1 MDTWRYVRTAD
12 HNIGHLTWIWKMR
25 NVNSRN
31 ALHGPNEINH
41 GIYGNSSSFFCLQ
54 QTTASREKRAAV
66 THAPGAECGPGPADH
81 TAHRSQSMIWKT
93 RIFPFLSMFRSGQM
107 PLIVNYNLFLFYFI
121 LFFEKKRN
129 YLLFS
134 RNHKL
139 SAYINIFIFRLGVKR
154 QLKIWRLAQERRWE
168 NMTVVRR
175 NIYYWC
181 FHFWPWHTHAN
192 EMLKHFCLT
201 RRAAKML
208 TTDGAGVEFRPVLL
222 AEVGESEFIFFSRE
236 TTRKTKWPTV
246 ARGEGHGRAG

>member
-54 QTTASREKRAAV
+54 QPTASREKRAAV

-121 LFFEKKRN
+121 LFFEKKEIIYYFQEIIN
-129 YLLFS
+129 CLLISIFS
-134 RNHKL
+134 YFVSEWNASWKYGGQHK
-139 SAYINIFIFRLGVKR
+139 SADE
-154 QLKIWRLAQERRWE
+154 KIWLRSDATSIIGIFTFDRDTRMQMSCWSISVWLGAWRKCWQQMALASSFGPS
-168 NMTVVRR
+168 
-175 NIYYWC
+175 Y
-181 FHFWPWHTHAN
+181 
-192 EMLKHFCLT
+192 
-201 RRAAKML
+201 
-208 TTDGAGVEFRPVLL
+208 
-222 AEVGESEFIFFSRE
+222 SR
-236 TTRKTKWPTV
+236 K
-246 ARGEGHGRAG
+246 